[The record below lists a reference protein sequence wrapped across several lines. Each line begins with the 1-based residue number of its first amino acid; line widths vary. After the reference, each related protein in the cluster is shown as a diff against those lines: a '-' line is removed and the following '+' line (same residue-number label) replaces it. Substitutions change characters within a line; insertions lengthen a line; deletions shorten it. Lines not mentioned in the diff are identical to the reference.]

1 MANEM
6 NHVNTEN
13 QNQKVQKESA
23 GCLGLGFSFFIP
35 LVGIILYFTKK
46 SEKFDA
52 SGYLYAAGA
61 GFAVGLILRIATG
74 AIH

>member
-1 MANEM
+1 M
-6 NHVNTEN
+6 TDEN
-13 QNQKVQKESA
+13 NNLSMGNQEPQKESA
-23 GCLGLGFSFFIP
+23 GCLGLGFSLLFPI
-35 LVGIILYFTKK
+35 VGIILYFVKK

-61 GFAVGLILRIATG
+61 GFVISFLLKIMVG